1 MKLTFLQSNK
11 PNWGNLQKQIPEQL
25 IKYLAG
31 KQDFEV
37 EFSEVAKSKSS
48 KSLKGYWRLCGLL
61 VPCFKKSYGE
71 IFDKEMVSNAIKI
84 RCNYSLK
91 TKTGLILPKSL
102 KIITQEEINI
112 LIEEIYKLCEF
123 FGLKNY
129 ELMPDELREQENYF
143 KK

>member
-1 MKLTFLQSNK
+1 MKLTFLQSDK
-11 PNWGNLQKQIPEQL
+11 PNWVKLQVELSGVIM
-25 IKYLAG
+25 KYLDCG
-31 KQDFEV
+31 KDFEI